1 MRISGRLIAG
11 LGSSLLCLLALAVA
25 PAAQAATVTGV
36 PSNIRISEVGPN
48 GKSGNTYTA
57 DFIELTNSGAQD
69 EDISG
74 WILKDD
80 DDAHS
85 YALPSG
91 SIVPAGGY
99 LDVDTLSFGL
109 GNPADAARLYES
121 DGTTLVDEIYWNAA
135 SASNANSWNRCESS
149 TGAWDVLDEP
159 ATPGAANECPS
170 AADVTADLQ
179 SHIHVNEV
187 MADESSFSPAADWIE
202 VDNTGPATIDL
213 SGWWLSD
220 DTATHMDVLPTGT
233 FIDPDTLYGGGPDGD
248 PSTDLRTYDWWT
260 VGNAGDL
267 WGDDSTDFGLGKN
280 GDNAAL
286 VFPNGS
292 DDDRLVF
299 GSDDGVTPAGNS
311 STVPAPPTDKSV
323 GRDPDGGTGWQLT
336 STPTPGLPN
345 QFGNPADKTVT
356 ISAIDSAAGTV
367 TLADSADIAAD
378 VSGWVISHSAG
389 SDTYIIP
396 AGTTVPA
403 SGTLV
408 INAGL
413 SFDPSGDT
421 VTLADGATTV
431 ATKSLSSAAPTGQD
445 AIRLSEIETN
455 GDENGDWVE
464 LTNISDSPVDA
475 GGMVF
480 DDNHAFPATNMY
492 TVPEPTIIQPGG
504 YYQIPLADA
513 DVDGGNIG
521 LGAADQARI
530 YKPVDGTVADD
541 VLVDAVTWT
550 EHESEA
556 TYDWCP
562 GATPDDPSDI
572 SDSNGD
578 LFINSWQ
585 STPGAANVCTPSV
598 AINEFDANGNN
609 DSYGDDWVELT
620 NFGSYPVNLSNWI
633 ITDDG
638 NGDGD
643 TITPTTATLA
653 GSLDASG
660 NLAPDS
666 FVAYEVDSKAV
677 FPAPALGKSA
687 FGLGASG
694 DEVRL
699 YEPDAWTGG
708 NAYDPSKL
716 VDSVAW
722 GSDAGATI
730 PNGVTATLTGF
741 TSWPASPATSWGRCS
756 NGSSEIVAD
765 GTGAWAQTS
774 APTPGSPN
782 QCAGLITSQPWPDS
796 VSGQPVQTADNTDLG
811 QNMSGLFYQPGA
823 TPAGDYIWGIQNGGS
838 GLSGANPGDPG
849 ALYKLVEDGSGK
861 WGPAPGWEKGVP
873 LRYLNNAT
881 GEIDAE
887 GVTAVDGKV
896 YVTSERD
903 NTNSDVSKIAV
914 VEADP
919 NSIVPEGGTLDG
931 QTVADA
937 DGDLGAT
944 HEWDLGPVLGPGGTA
959 NTGLDASKPGDA
971 NLGLEGITFVPDAYL
986 TSVGFKDQSTG
997 QAYDPA
1003 DYPKHVDGGLF
1014 FVALEKNGDI
1024 YAFAFNADNTYSL
1037 VATIP
1042 GGFRTIQELQWD
1054 PSQHALWA
1062 VCDNGCQG
1070 QSSLLKIDT
1079 SDDANKG
1086 TFQIAAVYQR
1096 PTGAVDNL
1104 NNEGFTVQPATECV
1118 NGEKTA
1124 FWSDDSDD
1132 VDASGDPHWLRT
1144 AAVDC
1149 TGLTSEDRGVT
1160 ITATVAGSASPPGTY
1175 NAPVTV
1181 TFTCTD
1187 IDAVLTS
1194 VCPAPVTV
1202 SSTTAGF
1209 TAAAVTDTLGQVID
1223 ANVPAINILPAWTAA
1238 SVYNTGIQVSYQGST
1253 WQALWWTQNQT
1264 PGDPTGPWE
1273 QIIDNPDGTAV
1284 WTASR
1289 VFNAGDRATYQGST
1303 WQALWYTRNQTPGD
1317 PNGPWEQII
1326 NNPDGTAVWTVTRVF
1341 NAGDKATYQGHL
1353 YQAQWYTRDQIP
1365 GAANGPWK
1373 EIS

>member
-187 MADESSFSPAADWIE
+187 MADQSSFSPAADWIE

-389 SDTYIIP
+389 SDTYTIP

-408 INAGL
+408 IDAGL

-562 GATPDDPSDI
+562 GATPDDPSYI

-756 NGSSEIVAD
+756 NGISQIVAD
-765 GTGAWAQTS
+765 GTGAWEVTS
-774 APTPGSPN
+774 TPTPGATN
-782 QCAGLITSQPWPDS
+782 QCNGLFTREPWPDTIN
-796 VSGQPVQTADNTDLG
+796 GQP
-811 QNMSGLFYQPGA
+811 
-823 TPAGDYIWGIQNGGS
+823 
-838 GLSGANPGDPG
+838 
-849 ALYKLVEDGSGK
+849 
-861 WGPAPGWEKGVP
+861 
-873 LRYLNNAT
+873 
-881 GEIDAE
+881 
-887 GVTAVDGKV
+887 
-896 YVTSERD
+896 
-903 NTNSDVSKIAV
+903 
-914 VEADP
+914 
-919 NSIVPEGGTLDG
+919 
-931 QTVADA
+931 
-937 DGDLGAT
+937 
-944 HEWDLGPVLGPGGTA
+944 
-959 NTGLDASKPGDA
+959 
-971 NLGLEGITFVPDAYL
+971 
-986 TSVGFKDQSTG
+986 
-997 QAYDPA
+997 
-1003 DYPKHVDGGLF
+1003 
-1014 FVALEKNGDI
+1014 
-1024 YAFAFNADNTYSL
+1024 
-1037 VATIP
+1037 
-1042 GGFRTIQELQWD
+1042 
-1054 PSQHALWA
+1054 
-1062 VCDNGCQG
+1062 
-1070 QSSLLKIDT
+1070 
-1079 SDDANKG
+1079 
-1086 TFQIAAVYQR
+1086 
-1096 PTGAVDNL
+1096 
-1104 NNEGFTVQPATECV
+1104 
-1118 NGEKTA
+1118 
-1124 FWSDDSDD
+1124 
-1132 VDASGDPHWLRT
+1132 
-1144 AAVDC
+1144 
-1149 TGLTSEDRGVT
+1149 
-1160 ITATVAGSASPPGTY
+1160 
-1175 NAPVTV
+1175 
-1181 TFTCTD
+1181 
-1187 IDAVLTS
+1187 
-1194 VCPAPVTV
+1194 
-1202 SSTTAGF
+1202 
-1209 TAAAVTDTLGQVID
+1209 
-1223 ANVPAINILPAWTAA
+1223 
-1238 SVYNTGIQVSYQGST
+1238 
-1253 WQALWWTQNQT
+1253 
-1264 PGDPTGPWE
+1264 
-1273 QIIDNPDGTAV
+1273 
-1284 WTASR
+1284 
-1289 VFNAGDRATYQGST
+1289 
-1303 WQALWYTRNQTPGD
+1303 
-1317 PNGPWEQII
+1317 
-1326 NNPDGTAVWTVTRVF
+1326 
-1341 NAGDKATYQGHL
+1341 
-1353 YQAQWYTRDQIP
+1353 
-1365 GAANGPWK
+1365 
-1373 EIS
+1373 